1 MNKLASLR
9 CLRLQRSAA
18 ASSLL
23 YGKPLQQQV
32 RSFGSTP
39 AALAGGFAKDFKP
52 GPYPTT
58 EAERIAAAKKYNMR

>member
-18 ASSLL
+18 ASLL
-23 YGKPLQQQV
+23 YGKPLQQA
-32 RSFGSTP
+32 RPFGSTP
-39 AALAGGFAKDFKP
+39 AVLAGGFAKDFKP

-58 EAERIAAAKKYNMR
+58 EAERIAAAKKYNMK